1 MATTAVEKARSKV
14 AAALDAENEAWA
26 NLIALAPTHLPEYKW
41 LATEA
46 DRHGPLHKADDAH
59 TAAYKRRHAANLA
72 LTRALSAA
80 GQR

>member
-1 MATTAVEKARSKV
+1 MNTIKRTEKYDNGCIIV
-14 AAALDAENEAWA
+14 N
-26 NLIALAPTHLPEYKW
+26 LPEYKW